1 MTEKARIRREAYS
14 VAQKLWNALES
25 LRQQSVALVIELSKT
40 REDRYFLGFLLA
52 KGFVESGIRGI
63 SCKRLQ
69 QMASADELSVLIIPA
84 LGGETREMMIERSAT
99 YLTTRPDFCAYVRN
113 KPERRREREQRS
125 DPGTS
130 QPDSGVPEVQTVQWP
145 TQGRAVSRRARR
157 SGGRTGWD
165 NTFSV

>member
-1 MTEKARIRREAYS
+1 MMIEKARIRHEAVF
-14 VAQKLWNALES
+14 VAGKLWNALEA
-25 LRQQSVALVIELSKT
+25 LRQQSVALVIELSHT

-69 QMASADELSVLIIPA
+69 AIASADELSVLIIPA

-99 YLTTRPDFCAYVRN
+99 YLASRPDFCNYVRN
-113 KPERRREREQRS
+113 NPRRQRRS

-145 TQGRAVSRRARR
+145 AQGRAVSRRARR

-165 NTFSV
+165 NTFPV